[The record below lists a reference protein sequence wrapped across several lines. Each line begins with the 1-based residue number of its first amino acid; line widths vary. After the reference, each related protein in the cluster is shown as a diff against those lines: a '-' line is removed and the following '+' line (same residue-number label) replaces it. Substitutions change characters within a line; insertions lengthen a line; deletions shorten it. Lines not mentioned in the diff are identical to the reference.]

1 MKYVA
6 FLDVLGFKQTLKS
19 LNQDNAEQFISELS
33 SLLYRI
39 WDEKNAQKSQ
49 HINGYIV
56 SDSIIVYTNNDKP
69 CALQELLEYI
79 LEVCK
84 RAFIEQS
91 ILFRC
96 GIAKGDFNYLKAHSF
111 ENLQKGL
118 IVGQAYVDAYLLED
132 QAKVSAIIADASVAN
147 DIKEHTSYDIDELK
161 GKSHN
166 TCFTLKW
173 ATIDLLLDSQ
183 NMKNYIALAQ
193 KAEWL
198 PHYYNTLYLFL
209 SGTKNEKKQ
218 YQVFENVINV
228 IANGDKGQ
236 NYRAINKF
244 IENAF
249 SSDVEY
255 NFKQMFL
262 KYLREKL

>member
-6 FLDVLGFKQTLKS
+6 FLDVLGFKQTLKN
-19 LNQDNAEQFISELS
+19 LNQNSAEQFISTLS

-39 WDEKNAQKSQ
+39 WEEKNAQQSQ

-96 GIAKGDFNYLKAHSF
+96 GIAKGEFNYLKAHSF
-111 ENLQKGL
+111 ENLKKGL

-132 QAKVSAIIADASVAN
+132 QAKVSAIVVDASVAN

-161 GKSHN
+161 GKGRSL
-166 TCFTLKW
+166 CYTLKW
-173 ATIDLLLDSQ
+173 ATIDLLLDGQ
-183 NMKNYIALAQ
+183 NMKNYIKLAQ
-193 KAEWL
+193 KSEWL

-209 SGTKNEKKQ
+209 SKTKNEKKQ
-218 YQVFENVINV
+218 FQVFENIIDI

-236 NYRAINKF
+236 NYRLINKF
-244 IENAF
+244 IENIF
-249 SSDVEY
+249 NDDVEHK
-255 NFKQMFL
+255 FKQMFL
-262 KYLREKL
+262 KYLREKI